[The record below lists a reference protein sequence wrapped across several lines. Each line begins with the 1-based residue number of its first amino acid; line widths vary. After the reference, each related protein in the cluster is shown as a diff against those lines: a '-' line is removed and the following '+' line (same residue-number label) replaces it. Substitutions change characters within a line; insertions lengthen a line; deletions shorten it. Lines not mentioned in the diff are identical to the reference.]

1 MLHIE
6 SKLFDSGLS
15 DVAATD
21 HFLRLP
27 PTMKKNFP
35 RVIESHKAQGNC
47 RVEKTTWIGGKVLGI
62 NYLRLMELTGP
73 TSQGYGNDIPERLLQ
88 RPPKTALSH
97 PTLTMVDDNSSC

>member
-35 RVIESHKAQGNC
+35 RVIESHRAQGNC
-47 RVEKTTWIGGKVLGI
+47 RVVGKTTLIGGKALGI
-62 NYLRLMELTGP
+62 NHLRLMELTGP
-73 TSQGYGNDIPERLLQ
+73 TSQGYNIRKLYIRAPS
-88 RPPKTALSH
+88 AA
-97 PTLTMVDDNSSC
+97 PT

>member
-6 SKLFDSGLS
+6 SKLFNPGLS

-35 RVIESHKAQGNC
+35 TVIESHRAQGKC
-47 RVEKTTWIGGKVLGI
+47 RVAEITLIGGKVLGI
-62 NYLRLMELTGP
+62 NHLRLIELTGP
-73 TSQGYGNDIPERLLQ
+73 TSQGYGNDISERLLQ

-97 PTLTMVDDNSSC
+97 PKWTMVDDNSSY

>member
-15 DVAATD
+15 DVAAMD

-35 RVIESHKAQGNC
+35 RVIESHRAQGNC
-47 RVEKTTWIGGKVLGI
+47 RVEKTTLIGGKVLGI
-62 NYLRLMELTGP
+62 NHLRLTELTGP
-73 TSQGYGNDIPERLLQ
+73 TSQGYGNDTSERLL
-88 RPPKTALSH
+88 
-97 PTLTMVDDNSSC
+97 